1 VLNIESI
8 PWPVDAG
15 ANATVI
21 GNTTNSIG
29 TIVNTTNAAL
39 TYNSWISSPTSTIG
53 ATVPTSV
60 IPTET
65 TTYTLTSVA
74 NGCTYS
80 DQVTLEVFEYLPVE
94 LLSFDV
100 NCVGENLKEIS
111 WSTASERN
119 SAYFSIEKSSDG
131 INWNEIN
138 KVQAAGNS
146 TSILQYSMID
156 NFKDENT
163 IYYRLNQVDND
174 GKSILYNPESAIC
187 IEDETI
193 RIFPNPTSDG
203 KFTLSKEVDYEMFDS
218 VGNKINSIEKSGVY
232 LIVIEGK
239 LYKLINL

>member
-1 VLNIESI
+1 
-8 PWPVDAG
+8 
-15 ANATVI
+15 
-21 GNTTNSIG
+21 
-29 TIVNTTNAAL
+29 
-39 TYNSWISSPTSTIG
+39 
-53 ATVPTSV
+53 
-60 IPTET
+60 
-65 TTYTLTSVA
+65 
-74 NGCTYS
+74 
-80 DQVTLEVFEYLPVE
+80 
-94 LLSFDV
+94 
-100 NCVGENLKEIS
+100 VGENLKEIS

-203 KFTLSKEVDYEMFDS
+203 KFTLSKEVDYDIFDS

-232 LIVIEGK
+232 LILIEGK